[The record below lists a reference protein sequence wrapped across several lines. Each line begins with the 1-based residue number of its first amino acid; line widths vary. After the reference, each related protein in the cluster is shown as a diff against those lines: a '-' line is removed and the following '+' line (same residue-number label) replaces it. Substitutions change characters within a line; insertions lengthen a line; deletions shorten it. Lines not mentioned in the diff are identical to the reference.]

1 MYIEKFLNKGNSIT
15 KVDVKRLCK
24 DNDIEHLYLEIKERV
39 DDLVDN
45 LLKPFVAFANAKG
58 GLLILGVTDKSK
70 RVVGL
75 DSTWDTQKITNEI
88 KEYISPSVAG
98 HFQVIKTTDAN
109 CYLIDIE
116 PVNYIVGIKPPRN
129 TDISKYSL
137 YLYFVRNAHESKQ
150 LDPSL
155 VQRIT
160 TEKADY
166 VYNEEYRHQ
175 ILDSICVVER
185 TYEWFGKWNS
195 SQSDSEMI
203 AAVRDYQDLGI
214 HNIWFEKLK
223 NKVLNC
229 QLKTLSENVISSF
242 IEAYASI
249 IEVRERTKHTNNLT
263 AAEDDALDKLQDEFY
278 ERIGRE
284 VSMSKRPT
292 KREEVD
298 LVLHEQRKKGFIDL
312 DYLSLLGCTNYYVEV
327 LLKPFIKIGN
337 KNIVYELP
345 KEKTLIGLL
354 MSYGNKLE
362 DLTAAISDLCDSYK
376 VPLEIKEDILNR
388 ISNEFPEMFLK
399 DYLAI
404 MGCFEN
410 LKTATSKALYLET
423 I

>member
-1 MYIEKFLNKGNSIT
+1 MYIEKFLNRSNGIT
-15 KVDVKRLCK
+15 KADVERLCK

-70 RVVGL
+70 SVVGL

-88 KEYISPSVAG
+88 KEYISPGVAG
-98 HFQVIKTTDAN
+98 HFQVMKTMDAN
-109 CYLIDIE
+109 CYLIDTE

-129 TDISKYSL
+129 TNISKYL
-137 YLYFVRNAHESKQ
+137 PYLYFVRNAHESKQ

-155 VQRIT
+155 MQRIA

-175 ILDSICVVER
+175 ILDSIRVVER

-195 SQSDSEMI
+195 SHSDSEMI
-203 AAVRDYQDLGI
+203 AAVKDYQDLGI
-214 HNIWFEKLK
+214 HNIRFERLK

-229 QLKTLSENVISSF
+229 QLKTLSENILSSF
-242 IEAYASI
+242 IEAYGSI
-249 IEVRERTKHTNNLT
+249 IEVRETTKHTNNLT
-263 AAEDDALDKLQDEFY
+263 ATEDDALNKLQDEFY
-278 ERIGRE
+278 EWIGRD
-284 VSMSKRPT
+284 VGMSKRPT

-298 LVLHEQRKKGFIDL
+298 SVLHEQRNKGFIDL
-312 DYLSLLGCTNYYVEV
+312 NYLSLEGCTNYYAEI

-345 KEKTLIGLL
+345 EEKPLIGLL
-354 MSYGNKLE
+354 RSYDNKLE
-362 DLTAAISDLCDSYK
+362 DLTTAISDLCDSYK
-376 VPLEIKEDILNR
+376 VPLGVKEDILNR
-388 ISNEFPEMFLK
+388 ISNEFPDMFLK
-399 DYLAI
+399 NYLAI

-410 LKTATSKALYLET
+410 LKKTTSEALYLESE
-423 I
+423 